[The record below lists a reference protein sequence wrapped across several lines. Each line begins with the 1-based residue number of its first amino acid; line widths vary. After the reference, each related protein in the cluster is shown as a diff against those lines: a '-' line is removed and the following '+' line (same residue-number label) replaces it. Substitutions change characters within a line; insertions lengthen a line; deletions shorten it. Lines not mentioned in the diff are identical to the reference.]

1 MALKVHHVA
10 LETITALRTLLPRI
24 RRHDRSLAVQ
34 LTRAASSVVL
44 NIGEAEYS
52 DPGNR
57 RARLN
62 SAAGS
67 ANESRSALLVA
78 LAWGYVTEAQARP
91 AAERLD
97 RVIAMLWRLTRGPGG
112 SG

>member
-1 MALKVHHVA
+1 MPLKVHQVA
-10 LETITALRTLLPRI
+10 LETITALRPLMPRI

-34 LTRAASSVVL
+34 LARAASSTVL

-57 RARLN
+57 RARLH

-78 LAWGYVTEAQARP
+78 VAWGYVSEQQARP
-91 AAERLD
+91 AAEYLD
-97 RVIAMLWRLTRGPGG
+97 RVVAMLYRLNCGG
-112 SG
+112 

>member
-1 MALKVHHVA
+1 MALKVHQIA
-10 LETITALRTLLPRI
+10 LETITALRPLMPRI
-24 RRHDRSLAVQ
+24 RRHDRSLAAQ
-34 LTRAASSVVL
+34 LTRAASSTVL

-57 RARLN
+57 RARLH

-67 ANESRSALLVA
+67 ASEVRSALAVA
-78 LAWGYVTEAQARP
+78 LAWGYVAEQQVRP

-97 RVIAMLWRLTRGPGG
+97 RVIAMLWRLTRGPAGVG
-112 SG
+112 

>member
-1 MALKVHHVA
+1 MALQVHQVA
-10 LETITALRTLLPRI
+10 LETITALRPLMARI

-34 LTRAASSVVL
+34 LARAASSAVL

-57 RARLN
+57 RARLH

-78 LAWGYVTEAQARP
+78 VAWGYVSEQQARP
-91 AAERLD
+91 ATEALD
-97 RVIAMLWRLTRGPGG
+97 RVVAMLWRLTHGP
-112 SG
+112 